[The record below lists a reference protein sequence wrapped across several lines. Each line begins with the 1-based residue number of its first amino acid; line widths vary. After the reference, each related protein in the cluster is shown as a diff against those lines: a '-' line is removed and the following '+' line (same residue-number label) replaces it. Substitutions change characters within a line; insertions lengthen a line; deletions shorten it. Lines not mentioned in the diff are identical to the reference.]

1 MRHAHVIGAG
11 LAGLSAAIRLTEAG
25 YRVTLSEAAGQAGGR
40 CRSYRDPQLGLEIDN
55 GNHLVL
61 SGNRAVNAY
70 LKTIGAGDRLR
81 GPKQARFPFVDLRDG
96 ARWTLRPNKG
106 RLPWWVLA
114 AGRRVPGTKAKDYL
128 AFARIAGAQRIGDLV
143 PTQGP
148 LWERLIA
155 PLMVSALNT
164 PAAAG
169 SALLAHAIIRETL
182 AKGGRACMPRVAT
195 PGLAAAFVDPALA
208 WLDLHGADIRFARRL
223 RGLETEGGRV
233 ARLAFADA
241 IEVPDGPV
249 ILAVPSWTA
258 AELIPGLIVPTEHH
272 AILNAHF
279 RVAPPAGAEPI
290 VGVIGGTAEWVFAF
304 PDRISTTTSAA
315 DALDGED
322 RETLARRIWADVAR
336 VHGIEGEMPAWQIV
350 REKRATFA
358 ATPEQDRRRPGARTP
373 LANLWL
379 AGDWTQTGLP
389 ATIEGAIRSGET
401 AARLASRLDL
411 SATSTPTP
419 PKALSLGERVG

>member
-1 MRHAHVIGAG
+1 MTRHAHVIGAG

-70 LKTIGAGDRLR
+70 LKTIGAGDRLQ
-81 GPKQARFPFVDLRDG
+81 GPAQARFAFVDLRDG
-96 ARWTLRPNKG
+96 AAWVLRPNGG

-114 AGRRVPGTKAKDYL
+114 PGRRVPGTKAKDYL
-128 AFARIAGAQRIGDLV
+128 AFARIAGAGRIGDVV
-143 PTQGP
+143 PTQGA

-164 PAAAG
+164 PAADG
-169 SALLAHAIIRETL
+169 SARLACAIVRETL
-182 AKGGRACMPRVAT
+182 AKGGRACMPRVAE
-195 PGLAAAFVDPALA
+195 PSLAAAFVDPALA
-208 WLDLHGADIRFARRL
+208 WLELHGADIRLGRRL
-223 RGLETEGGRV
+223 RGFESENGRI
-233 ARLAFADA
+233 ARLAFADG
-241 IEVPDGPV
+241 IEVSEGPV
-249 ILAVPSWTA
+249 ILAVPSWVA
-258 AELIPGLIVPTEHH
+258 ADLLPGLTVPTEHH
-272 AILNAHF
+272 SILNAHF
-279 RVAPPAGAEPI
+279 RIAAPAGAEPI
-290 VGVIGGTAEWVFAF
+290 IGVIGGTAEWIFAF
-304 PDRISTTTSAA
+304 PDRLSTTTSAA

-322 RETLARRIWADVAR
+322 RETLARRIWGEVAR
-336 VHGIEGEMPAWQIV
+336 VHRLTGAMPAWQIV

-358 ATPEQDRRRPGARTP
+358 ATPDQDRLRPGGATA

-389 ATIEGAIRSGET
+389 ATIEGAIRSGEN
-401 AARLASRLDL
+401 AAKMARNVS
-411 SATSTPTP
+411 S
-419 PKALSLGERVG
+419 